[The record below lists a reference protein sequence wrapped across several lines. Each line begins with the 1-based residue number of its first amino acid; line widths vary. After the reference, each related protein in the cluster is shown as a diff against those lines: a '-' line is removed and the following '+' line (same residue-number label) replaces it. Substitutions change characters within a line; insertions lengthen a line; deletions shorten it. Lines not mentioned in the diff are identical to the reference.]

1 MDSFKLTPVWRHPKM
16 EEFKRY
22 QKYQRVVSDVDTEW
36 LIDCAITPSDNMRQA
51 EIDIILLEITQR
63 IWNGQD
69 ACPSNNLL

>member
-1 MDSFKLTPVWRHPKM
+1 M
-16 EEFKRY
+16 ERFKRY
-22 QKYQRVVSDVDTEW
+22 QEAVSNVPTEW

-51 EIDIILLEITQR
+51 EVNLILLEITRR

>member
-1 MDSFKLTPVWRHPKM
+1 MEEFKLTPVWRHPKM

-51 EIDIILLEITQR
+51 EVNLILLEITRR
-63 IWNGQD
+63 IWNEQD
-69 ACPSNNLL
+69 EEVV

>member
-1 MDSFKLTPVWRHPKM
+1 MGGFKLTPIWRHPKI

-51 EIDIILLEITQR
+51 EVNLILLEITRR

-69 ACPSNNLL
+69 EGVI